1 MSSVPQER
9 QLTIDTPEQVALEFQ
24 IAGLGSR
31 AIAFIIDSVVQGLSF
46 VILFLLLAFL
56 APGIGAIVDA
66 SWAGALFIIGFFL
79 LYWGYFAFFEAIWKG
94 QTPGKRNVGIRVVK
108 DNGRAINAYDAI
120 GRNLMRAIDQLPGM
134 YLFGLIC
141 MMISKEN
148 RRIGDYVAGTLVV
161 HEKSAEEVDPDLQNL
176 DQTSGVTVSTTGL
189 TGNDL
194 ELIESFL
201 HRRLSLE
208 PMVRSATAIRMVQ
221 YLAGK
226 GVAPVSGQSD
236 EEFLQVVAKAIRD
249 GQRF

>member
-1 MSSVPQER
+1 
-9 QLTIDTPEQVALEFQ
+9 
-24 IAGLGSR
+24 
-31 AIAFIIDSVVQGLSF
+31 
-46 VILFLLLAFL
+46 
-56 APGIGAIVDA
+56 
-66 SWAGALFIIGFFL
+66 
-79 LYWGYFAFFEAIWKG
+79 
-94 QTPGKRNVGIRVVK
+94 
-108 DNGRAINAYDAI
+108 
-120 GRNLMRAIDQLPGM
+120 MRAIDQLPGM

>member
-1 MSSVPQER
+1 MDSIPQER

-31 AIAFIIDSVVQGLSF
+31 AIAFIIDSVIQGLAF
-46 VILFLLLAFL
+46 AVLMLVVAFL
-56 APGIGAIVDA
+56 APGIAAVADA
-66 SWAGALFIIGFFL
+66 SWGAALFIIGIFL

-108 DNGRAINAYDAI
+108 DTGRAINAYDAI

-134 YLFGLIC
+134 YLFGLIS
-141 MMISKEN
+141 MMISKEH

-161 HEKSAEEVDPDLQNL
+161 HEKPAEQVDPDLQNL
-176 DQTSGVTVSTTGL
+176 DQTSGATVATSAL
-189 TGNDL
+189 TGRDL

-208 PMVRSATAIRMVQ
+208 PMVRSATAIRIVQ
-221 YLAGK
+221 YLAGR
-226 GVAPVSGQSD
+226 GVTPAPGQND